1 MLRKEKKDAMARW
14 IVANDATLEQ
24 VTRYLCRPL
33 FLYSLDLSLS
43 TDLKFSSF
51 FREETASQKIDLR
64 LRVMA
69 RVAEHKA
76 VRSVFT
82 FHSISTLGG
91 VKVSQLCDSG
101 QCWKRSE

>member
-1 MLRKEKKDAMARW
+1 
-14 IVANDATLEQ
+14 
-24 VTRYLCRPL
+24 
-33 FLYSLDLSLS
+33 
-43 TDLKFSSF
+43 
-51 FREETASQKIDLR
+51 
-64 LRVMA
+64 MA

-91 VKVSQLCDSG
+91 VKVSLLCDSG